1 MNDPMLIEPE
11 RLTPPALRLSR
22 LNPGLCA
29 ICVVAFMSTPTA
41 ASAQTR
47 RVYDEFS
54 VERFDPAPGPRN
66 FFVTRTARSD
76 GQKTWS
82 AGLVLDFASRP
93 FTIQT
98 CDAQQNCSDP
108 NSYTNL
114 RIVESMVTGHLM
126 GSFTPV
132 PQLQL
137 GLSIPVTYM
146 SGQGLD
152 RATFS
157 NVPGGT
163 KAFAISDP
171 MLEGKYRF
179 LGRVDSPLAA
189 AIGAFVTA
197 PTGSAMAKE
206 KYLGDRSVTAG
217 LRGIA
222 DIQLRA
228 FSVAGNITGV
238 AREPGKVGDA
248 KIGSEIRGSLAAGY
262 QVSPVLKVVLETF
275 GNSRLEFKDN
285 GTSSLEGLFGAQVT
299 PMGMPVLFTAG
310 VGTGLVRGI
319 GAPNFRGFLGA
330 VFMSENRDRD
340 GDGISDEK
348 DQCPTAA
355 EDFDGFEDSDGCP
368 DLDNDGDGIPDVND
382 KCPNAAEDMDGF
394 EDQDGCPEVD
404 NDKDGIPDD
413 VDHCPN
419 EPETK
424 NGYKDQDGC
433 PDEADSDGDGVPD
446 ARDKCPNE
454 MEDTDGF
461 QDDDGCPDLDN
472 DNDGIPDDKDECL
485 DEPETINGYLDQD
498 GCPDE
503 APELDP
509 KKLKAKAAQE
519 AKAAKAKA
527 AQEAKDAKAKGA
539 EDVQDLDE
547 PKQEKK

>member
-1 MNDPMLIEPE
+1 MNDPMLVEPE

-29 ICVVAFMSTPTA
+29 ICAVAFMSTSTGA
-41 ASAQTR
+41 WAQSAM
-47 RVYDEFS
+47 VSSEFS
-54 VERFDPAPGPRN
+54 VQRFDPAPGPRN

-82 AGLVLDFASRP
+82 AGLVLDYASRP

-98 CDAQQNCSDP
+98 CNVQQSCSDP
-108 NSYTNL
+108 NSYTDL

-137 GLSIPVTYM
+137 GLSIPVAYM

-152 RATFS
+152 RSTFS

-163 KAFAISDP
+163 KAFALSDP

-197 PTGSAMAKE
+197 PTGSAMAKD

-222 DIQLRA
+222 DMQLRA
-228 FSVAGNITGV
+228 FSLAGNVIGV
-238 AREPGKVGDA
+238 LREPGVVGDA
-248 KIGSEIRGSLAAGY
+248 KVGSELRGSLAAGY
-262 QVSPVLKVVLETF
+262 QVSPIFKVVLETF
-275 GNSRLEFKDN
+275 GNSRLQFKDN
-285 GTSSLEGLFGAQVT
+285 GTSALEGLFGAQVT
-299 PMGMPVLFTAG
+299 PMGMPVMFTGG
-310 VGTGLVRGI
+310 VGTGLIRGI

-330 VFMSENRDRD
+330 VFVNENRDRD

-382 KCPNAAEDMDGF
+382 KCPNVA
-394 EDQDGCPEVD
+394 
-404 NDKDGIPDD
+404 
-413 VDHCPN
+413 
-419 EPETK
+419 
-424 NGYKDQDGC
+424 
-433 PDEADSDGDGVPD
+433 
-446 ARDKCPNE
+446 
-454 MEDTDGF
+454 
-461 QDDDGCPDLDN
+461 
-472 DNDGIPDDKDECL
+472 
-485 DEPETINGYLDQD
+485 
-498 GCPDE
+498 
-503 APELDP
+503 
-509 KKLKAKAAQE
+509 
-519 AKAAKAKA
+519 
-527 AQEAKDAKAKGA
+527 
-539 EDVQDLDE
+539 
-547 PKQEKK
+547 